1 MAVTIK
7 DIARLSGYGVGT
19 VSRVLNGSINVSEAA
34 RKRIEAVVREQN
46 FNLNTNAKH
55 LRQQAPSGIAVI
67 VKGTQNMLFAAVM
80 ERLQGMIRE
89 KGFACLVYYIDEDE
103 NEVQQALRIC
113 RERHPQGVLFLGSNL
128 DAFRQDFAAITIPCV
143 LVTNSAA
150 GLGFDKLSSV
160 STDDAAGAQTAVEHL
175 IKLGHRSIGILG
187 GKMESSKA
195 AATRFIGCRRA
206 FEKHRIPFDREK
218 QMVTARFTL
227 ESGYQAMNELLGKEP
242 GITAVFAMSDV
253 MAMGAIRA
261 IHDRGLRVPEDIS
274 VIGYDGIDMARFVKP
289 KLTTVRQDREKLA
302 MRSVEIL
309 LDNIRGKETA
319 VHEVTPFKLL
329 TGESVKEI

>member
-19 VSRVLNGSINVSEAA
+19 VSRVLNGSANVSEAA
-34 RKRIEAVVREQN
+34 RKKIEAVVREQN
-46 FNLNTNAKH
+46 FDLNTNAKH
-55 LRQQAPSGIAVI
+55 LRQQSPSGIAVI

-80 ERLQGMIRE
+80 ERLQRKIRE
-89 KGFACLVYYIDEDE
+89 KDFACLVYYIDEEE

-113 RERHPQGVLFLGSNL
+113 RERHPQGILFLGSNL
-128 DAFRQDFAAITIPCV
+128 DAFRQDFSAITIPCV

-150 GLGFDKLSSV
+150 KLGFDLLSSV
-160 STDDAAGAQTAVEHL
+160 STDDAAGAQLAVEYL
-175 IKLGHRSIGILG
+175 IGLGHRNIGVLG
-187 GKMESSKA
+187 GKMETSNA
-195 AATRFIGCRRA
+195 AFIRFGGCCRA
-206 FEKHRIPFDREK
+206 FEAHAVPFDKER
-218 QMVTARFTL
+218 QLVTARFTL
-227 ESGYQAMNELLGKEP
+227 ESGYQAMCQLLSKQP
-242 GITAVFAMSDV
+242 DITAVFAMSDV

-274 VIGYDGIDMARFVKP
+274 VIGYDGIDMARFVTP

-309 LDNIRGKETA
+309 LKNIREKGAA
-319 VHEVTPFKLL
+319 VHEVTPFELL
-329 TGESVKEI
+329 EGESVKEI